1 VEEAM
6 SADLERE
13 ELAEVAR
20 EVACEKVGQCFT
32 QGTDVMLI
40 ARAVKAAKYAYL
52 AAATLREEEI
62 EELRAEVNDWRES
75 AKKAAGEPC
84 GDEAHCACVPLL
96 RAEIATLRARVAV
109 LWGMV
114 PRWVVADTGYP
125 VKGTEFERLYSSGW
139 RVVQMKDHCPYHSL
153 TRLCLMAPPIPV
165 PETKE

>member
-1 VEEAM
+1 M

-62 EELRAEVNDWRES
+62 EGQRHFFNLATE
-75 AKKAAGEPC
+75 
-84 GDEAHCACVPLL
+84 
-96 RAEIATLRARVAV
+96 EIATLRARVEE
-109 LWGMV
+109 LEGMV
-114 PRWVVADTGYP
+114 PKWVP
-125 VKGTEFERLYSSGW
+125 KGEGKIAPLVEMGWQGVCDSPDEWQRLM
-139 RVVQMKDHCPYHSL
+139 V
-153 TRLCLMAPPIPV
+153 PPIPV
-165 PETKE
+165 PETKVNASQQGA

>member
-1 VEEAM
+1 V

-13 ELAEVAR
+13 AR
-20 EVACEKVGQCFT
+20 EAAVGRYT
-32 QGTDVMLI
+32 SVPDWASLG
-40 ARAVKAAKYAYL
+40 AAKQWELQDRERHFEYGYL

-165 PETKE
+165 PETKP